1 MYLGEHHPC
10 YWKVRL
16 LHKEGDW
23 PVQSQDLEVTFYFDS
38 LPLISLITLNILIM
52 CRQLDQHQIEI
63 YNFPPSELDPEVR
76 QRYMSYQLWEKDQIL
91 REAEFFTKISIL
103 ILIYKYTYMK

>member
-1 MYLGEHHPC
+1 MYIGHLDYNYLGEHHPC
-10 YWKVRL
+10 NWKVGL

-23 PVQSQDLEVTFYFDS
+23 PVQSQDLEVTFDFES
-38 LPLISLITLNILIM
+38 LLLMSLLIM

-76 QRYMSYQLWEKDQIL
+76 ER
-91 REAEFFTKISIL
+91 
-103 ILIYKYTYMK
+103 